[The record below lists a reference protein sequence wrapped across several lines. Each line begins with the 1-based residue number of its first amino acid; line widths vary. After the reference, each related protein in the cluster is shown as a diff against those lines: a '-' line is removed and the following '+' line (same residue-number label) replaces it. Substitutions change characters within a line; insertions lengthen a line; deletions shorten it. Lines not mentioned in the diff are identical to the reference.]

1 MMIDRREFIVG
12 AGAVVA
18 APTLQ
23 LLPLQQSFSVS
34 CQNRVVFL
42 IHGWSDDHD
51 GQAADQVWIR
61 LSNSWRTAWR

>member
-23 LLPLQQSFSVS
+23 LLPLQQSFYGKAVTKRMQAGLSVPIAG
-34 CQNRVVFL
+34 VDAETL
-42 IHGWSDDHD
+42 EK
-51 GQAADQVWIR
+51 
-61 LSNSWRTAWR
+61 LLK